1 VTMGRSH
8 TTRRP
13 VTVMGILALILCTAM
28 GLMLGG
34 SAEAKKKKPKTANVF
49 SQSVAVNASIPDV
62 PAPLA
67 PSTPVRSTITVPK
80 KFKGKVVGDLNLL
93 GIQTT
98 GSGAGAAADLRMKLT
113 APNGRT
119 VYVIG
124 SNQATNG
131 LGDVSIGPLTID
143 ADSRVS
149 VCDVANPA
157 NCEDPSQ
164 QLNRPFAGTA
174 NQQGLGTQSTGGVT
188 AMNGV
193 PMRGTWTFTVFDQ
206 HDVGQT
212 SVFNG
217 WGLQITA
224 AKPVT

>member
-1 VTMGRSH
+1 MTMAEVISK
-8 TTRRP
+8 RR
-13 VTVMGILALILCTAM
+13 VAIIGVLALTLCTAL
-28 GLMLGG
+28 GLLLGG
-34 SAEAKKKKPKTANVF
+34 SAEAKKKKHKTANVF
-49 SQSVAVNASIPDV
+49 TKSVAVNAPVPDV
-62 PAPLA
+62 PTPLA
-67 PSTPVRSTITVPK
+67 PSTPVKSTITVPK

-98 GSGAGAAADLRMKLT
+98 GSGAGAAPDLRMKLT

-119 VYVIG
+119 VFVIG
-124 SNQATNG
+124 SNNPNRG
-131 LGDVSIGPLTID
+131 IGDVSIGPLTID

-149 VCDVANPA
+149 VCDADDPA
-157 NCEDPSQ
+157 TCEDPAQ

-174 NQQGLGTQSTGGVT
+174 NELGLGTLSTGGIVSMT
-188 AMNGV
+188 GV
-193 PMRGTWTFTVFDQ
+193 PMRGTWTFTVYDQ
-206 HDVGQT
+206 HDAGQT